1 MDEKEKN
8 ATSLEYVKAAHIVA
22 TCPKSRLPMVL
33 EILRQGG
40 IEIQPESEDEAYEF
54 TEDAR
59 RNWLKEKRETEGGE
73 KNGNPDD
80 EVWVLLKRAYDEG
93 ISLIKLGNKV
103 GLHKTT
109 VYHYLRGDRPIT
121 YKREALAAAI
131 KEMLGIPDPP
141 PRQDIPFWEDGEEE
155 LPKKST
161 RSRK

>member
-1 MDEKEKN
+1 MDEKEK
-8 ATSLEYVKAAHIVA
+8 TLTTMDYVKAAHIVA
-22 TCPKSRLPMVL
+22 NCPKARLPMVL

-40 IEIQPESEDEAYEF
+40 IEIQPETENEAYKF
-54 TEDAR
+54 TEEDR

-73 KNGNPDD
+73 KNGDPDD

-121 YKREALAAAI
+121 YKREALAATI
-131 KEMLGIPDPP
+131 KEMLGISDPSK
-141 PRQDIPFWEDGEEE
+141 QNIPFWEEDEEE
-155 LPKKST
+155 VKPR
-161 RSRK
+161 RSRKK

>member
-1 MDEKEKN
+1 MDEKEK
-8 ATSLEYVKAAHIVA
+8 TLTTMDYVKAAHIVA
-22 TCPKSRLPMVL
+22 TCPKARLPMVL

-40 IEIQPESEDEAYEF
+40 IEIQPETEDEAYKF
-54 TEDAR
+54 TEETR

-73 KNGNPDD
+73 KNGDPDD

-121 YKREALAAAI
+121 YKREALAATI
-131 KEMLGIPDPP
+131 KEMLGILEPSK
-141 PRQDIPFWEDGEEE
+141 QNIPFWEEDEEE
-155 LPKKST
+155 VKPR
-161 RSRK
+161 RSRKK

>member
-1 MDEKEKN
+1 MDEKEKI

-54 TEDAR
+54 TEEAR

-121 YKREALAAAI
+121 YKREALAATI
-131 KEMLGIPDPP
+131 KEMLGIPDPSK
-141 PRQDIPFWEDGEEE
+141 QNIPFWEDEEAE

>member
-1 MDEKEKN
+1 MDEKEK
-8 ATSLEYVKAAHIVA
+8 TLTTMDYVKAAHIVA
-22 TCPKSRLPMVL
+22 TCPRSRLPMVL

-54 TEDAR
+54 TEEAR

-73 KNGNPDD
+73 KNGDPDD

-121 YKREALAAAI
+121 YKREALAATI
-131 KEMLGIPDPP
+131 KEMLGISDPSK
-141 PRQDIPFWEDGEEE
+141 QNIPFWEEDEEE

-161 RSRK
+161 RSRN

>member
-1 MDEKEKN
+1 MDEKEKI

-54 TEDAR
+54 TEEAR

-121 YKREALAAAI
+121 YKREALAATI
-131 KEMLGIPDPP
+131 KEMLGIPEPSK
-141 PRQDIPFWEDGEEE
+141 QDIPFWEEGEEE
-155 LPKKST
+155 VKPR
-161 RSRK
+161 RSRKK

>member
-1 MDEKEKN
+1 MDEKEK
-8 ATSLEYVKAAHIVA
+8 TLTTMDYVKAAHIVA
-22 TCPKSRLPMVL
+22 TCPKARLPMVL

-40 IEIQPESEDEAYEF
+40 IEIQPETEDETYKF
-54 TEDAR
+54 TEETR

-73 KNGNPDD
+73 KNGDPDD

-121 YKREALAAAI
+121 YKREALATTI
-131 KEMLGIPDPP
+131 KEMLGISEPSK
-141 PRQDIPFWEDGEEE
+141 QNIPFWEDGEEE
-155 LPKKST
+155 VKPH
-161 RSRK
+161 RSRKK